1 MAPQNIP
8 SAVVLTLGIILYLVN
23 IVLFCKHFQE
33 LIAENVW
40 NIDLQV
46 NQQKVTG
53 VYGKRSIGETDLYVT
68 CLDVYGKGP

>member
-1 MAPQNIP
+1 MELDLI
-8 SAVVLTLGIILYLVN
+8 N

-68 CLDVYGKGP
+68 CLDVYGKRSIGETDLYVTCLDV